1 MAQASESAVTIRG
14 TRRGLSITIGAGE
27 WQELLS
33 ELDARLAQGTAFF
46 SGSRV
51 NLQAGRREINTEQL
65 RQLIDLLRKHKVEL
79 ASLLTSSRPT
89 AEAAQALQVR
99 LALAETP
106 GPQPVLRPV
115 DQDASDGILVHRTVR
130 SGQSLRHAGHVVV
143 IGDVNP
149 GAEVIA
155 GGDIIVWGRARG
167 MLHAGAMGD
176 EGAVVCALE
185 LTPAQLRIG
194 PHIAVSP
201 EGQRPRPRVPPP
213 RGQAQPETASVAEG
227 QIVVVPWGNR

>member
-1 MAQASESAVTIRG
+1 MTQASESAVIIRG
-14 TRRGLSITIGAGE
+14 TRRGLSVTIGEGE

-33 ELDARLAQGTAFF
+33 ELDTRLAQGTAFF

-51 NLQAGRREINTEQL
+51 NLQAGRHEINQEQL
-65 RQLIDLLRKHKVEL
+65 RELIGLLKKHKVEL
-79 ASLLTSSRPT
+79 ASLQTLSRPT

-99 LALAETP
+99 LALAETAS
-106 GPQPVLRPV
+106 PQTTVRPV

-155 GGDIIVWGRARG
+155 GGDIVVWGKARG
-167 MLHAGAMGD
+167 VLHAGAVGD

-185 LTPAQLRIG
+185 LAPAQLRIG
-194 PHIAVSP
+194 PHISVSP
-201 EGQRPRPRVPPP
+201 ERHQSIPKALSPHSQV
-213 RGQAQPETASVAEG
+213 QPETASVVDG
-227 QIVVVPWGNR
+227 QIVVVPWGSR